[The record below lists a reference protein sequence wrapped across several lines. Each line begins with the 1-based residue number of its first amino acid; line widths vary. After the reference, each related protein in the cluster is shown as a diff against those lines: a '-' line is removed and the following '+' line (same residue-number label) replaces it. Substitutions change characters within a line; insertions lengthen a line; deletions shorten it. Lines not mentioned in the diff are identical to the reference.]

1 MTGGPRW
8 AAPATRAARTTATWR
23 ARRWASLAAGV
34 VAAFFTIAG
43 SAAFA
48 ATPTTGASSAHLVLS
63 ATTVSVGQQIT
74 VAAVNFPP
82 GAEVDVQVC
91 GNGGLAGST
100 ACDEANTFTAET
112 SHSGYF
118 LQDLTI
124 GQPPQP
130 CPCLVE
136 AISPSLAAPVTVPIT
151 ITGLSTATPQP
162 FRPPAPTQALNVVSA
177 QLSGSGPWTSLFGGP
192 ATRTLVLT
200 VKNPESQ
207 AITVPELVL
216 VKGKAPAPTDEVLT
230 PQLGVLAAGEQR
242 TYDLQVHY
250 PPFAMGSYEVSGHFA
265 GVSSA
270 RTFAAS
276 THLSPWDLIV
286 LIIVLVVLLVAA
298 TTREIVYSVQQY
310 RKKRDLQWYDQR
322 LAMAGGVAGTMTPRV
337 MGGGPA
343 GTGSVPGPVPSPGG
357 PTSVAPTP
365 PGAGSPGI
373 AGTPP
378 VQQPPPT
385 PQQQQP
391 TAHVLAPQPAQSA
404 PAPRQ
409 VPSAT
414 PIAPPSGPAA
424 PRAVPDGP
432 AGGGPARPLG
442 A

>member
-1 MTGGPRW
+1 MTNAGRRVARVVS
-8 AAPATRAARTTATWR
+8 AAASRRDRRSAAV
-23 ARRWASLAAGV
+23 LAGV
-34 VAAFFTIAG
+34 AVAFFAIAG
-43 SAAFA
+43 PAAFA
-48 ATPTTGASSAHLVLS
+48 STPTATSAAGTARLVLS
-63 ATTVSVGQQIT
+63 STSVSVGQRIT
-74 VAAVNFPP
+74 VEAVDFPP

-91 GNGGLAGST
+91 GNGGLGGST

-112 SHSGYF
+112 SHQGYF
-118 LQDLTI
+118 LQYLDI

-136 AISPSLAAPVTVPIT
+136 AISPSLSSPITVPIT
-151 ITGLSTATPQP
+151 ISGVSTATPQP
-162 FRPPAPTQALNVVSA
+162 FRPPAPSQALDIVSA
-177 QLSGSGPWTSLFGGP
+177 QLTGSGPWTALFGGP

-200 VKNPESQ
+200 VKNPEPQ

-216 VKGKAPAPTDEVLT
+216 VKGKAPSPGDEVLT
-230 PQLGVLAAGEQR
+230 PQLGILAAGEQR
-242 TYDLQVHY
+242 TYDLQVIY
-250 PPFAMGSYEVSGHFA
+250 PPFATGSYEVSGHFA
-265 GVSSA
+265 GVSSDK
-270 RTFAAS
+270 TFAAS
-276 THLSPWDLIV
+276 THLSPWALIV
-286 LIIVLVVLLVAA
+286 LIVVLVVLLVAA
-298 TTREIVYSVQQY
+298 TTREIVYSVQQH

-343 GTGSVPGPVPSPGG
+343 GTGSVPGPAPGPGG
-357 PTSVAPTP
+357 PTSMAPNP
-365 PGAGSPGI
+365 PGGGSPGI

-385 PQQQQP
+385 PQEQQP
-391 TAHVLAPQPAQSA
+391 TAHAPAPQPVQPA

-424 PRAVPDGP
+424 PRAVPDWP
-432 AGGGPARPLG
+432 AGGGPARPSG

>member
-1 MTGGPRW
+1 MTRRSRRS
-8 AAPATRAARTTATWR
+8 ASVARATRSTPTRR
-23 ARRWASLAAGV
+23 ARRSAVLVAGV
-34 VAAFFTIAG
+34 AAAFFVVAG
-43 SAAFA
+43 PAAFA
-48 ATPTTGASSAHLVLS
+48 AAPTTAAAASAHLVLS

-74 VAAVNFPP
+74 VAAVDFPP

-112 SHSGYF
+112 SQTGYF

-136 AISPSLAAPVTVPIT
+136 AISPSLAAPVTVPIV
-151 ITGLSTATPQP
+151 ITGIPNATPQP
-162 FRPPAPTQALNVVSA
+162 FRPPAPTQALDVVSA
-177 QLSGSGPWTSLFGGP
+177 QLTGSGPWTSLFGGP

-200 VKNPESQ
+200 VKNPEPQ

-216 VKGKAPAPTDEVLT
+216 VKGKAPVPADEVLT
-230 PQLGVLAAGEQR
+230 PQLGILAAGEQR
-242 TYDLQVHY
+242 TYDLQVVY

-276 THLSPWDLIV
+276 THLSPWALIV
-286 LIIVLVVLLVAA
+286 LIIVLAVLLVAA
-298 TTREIVYSVQQY
+298 TTREIVYSVQQH

-337 MGGGPA
+337 MGGGPVGGEPMPA
-343 GTGSVPGPVPSPGG
+343 PAPSAGG
-357 PTSVAPTP
+357 PAGVVPTP
-365 PGAGSPGI
+365 PGAGAPG
-373 AGTPP
+373 GPP
-378 VQQPPPT
+378 VRQPQQPYAPG
-385 PQQQQP
+385 
-391 TAHVLAPQPAQSA
+391 PQPAPPA

-432 AGGGPARPLG
+432 AGGGGPVRPSG